1 MAGVS
6 SSHDVDELE
15 LSRAIKESEA
25 SHRHS
30 TEARAEQTSKNPIY
44 GYIGGA
50 ETCWFN
56 SALQMLLNTQNYR
69 EWIQTHIPNPSS
81 TDSPVTKKC
90 FFLHTALKLIYDKE
104 IYPFNKSKVNN
115 RVIDKNVNGHTKF
128 LET

>member
-30 TEARAEQTSKNPIY
+30 TEATAEQTSKNPIY

-81 TDSPVTKKC
+81 TDSPVITKC
-90 FFLHTALKLIYDKE
+90 FFLHTALKRIHEKE
-104 IYPFNKSKVNN
+104 KYPFDKSSSAN
-115 RVIDKNVNGHTKF
+115 RFIDIKSEPF
-128 LET
+128 LEGAQV